1 MEYISTRGDGE
12 SYSFKK
18 VVMEGLARDGGLFV
32 PQTIPDFSSRI
43 KDLEN
48 LSYQELAVEIFQP
61 FIGDELSKETIQKLV
76 EKSYSTFSDD
86 EVTPISYLDDVAVL
100 ELFHGPTLA
109 FKDVALQF
117 LGNLF
122 EELIK
127 GDNATLN
134 ILGAT
139 SGDTGSAAIY
149 GVRGKKGISIFM
161 LHPKGKISPF
171 QEKQMTTVLDENVFN
186 IAIDGTFDDGQNI
199 IKAVFND
206 LDFKDKH
213 NLGAVN
219 SINWARVMAQIVYY
233 FKAAFDFKK
242 KFPQKPLVFSVPTG
256 NFGDIYAGY
265 LAKKMG
271 LPIDKLILATNE
283 NDILFRTLTTGK
295 YKIEKVF
302 ETYSPAMDIQISSNF
317 ERFLFDILGR
327 DSAAVREKMSD
338 LSAKKE
344 FSLSE
349 AQLKDAQSFFK
360 AVRID
365 TKEMMSSITAYHKKG
380 YLLDPH
386 SAVGVSAALK
396 AGFDNTVCLSTAH
409 PIKFNEAVVKA
420 TGEQPALPSH
430 IEDFSEKETKC
441 LEVSATTEVVK
452 ALMVEK
458 LEMLYQK

>member
-1 MEYISTRGDGE
+1 MEYISTRGKGE
-12 SYSFKK
+12 TYSFKN

-32 PQTIPDFSSRI
+32 PQNIPDFSNRI
-43 KDLEN
+43 EALQN
-48 LSYQELAVEIFQP
+48 LGYQDLAVEIFEP
-61 FIGDELSKETIQKLV
+61 FIGEELSKETIKKLV

-86 EVTPISYLDDVAVL
+86 DVTPVSYLDDVAVL

-122 EELIK
+122 EEFINAD
-127 GDNATLN
+127 GATLN

-149 GVRGKKGISIFM
+149 GVRGKKGIRIFM

-171 QEKQMTTVLDENVFN
+171 QEKQMTTVLDQNVFN

-206 LDFKDKH
+206 LDFKDKYH
-213 NLGAVN
+213 LGAVN

-242 KFPQKPLVFSVPTG
+242 KFPKKPLVFSVPTG

-283 NDILFRTLTTGK
+283 NDILYRTLTTGK
-295 YKIEKVF
+295 YKIGKVY

-327 DSAAVREKMSD
+327 DASAVREKMSS
-338 LSAKKE
+338 LSSQKE
-344 FSLSE
+344 FE
-349 AQLKDAQSFFK
+349 INAEQLKDAQSFFDT
-360 AVRID
+360 ARID
-365 TKEMMSSITAYHKKG
+365 TDTMLNTISTYHKKG

-386 SAVGVSAALK
+386 SAVAVAAAK
-396 AGFDNTVCLSTAH
+396 ASGFDDVIALSTAH
-409 PIKFNEAVVKA
+409 PIKFNDAVVKA
-420 TGEQPALPSH
+420 TGEEPTLPSH
-430 IEDFSEKETKC
+430 IEDFSNRETRCLDVEASVNTIKELMEKNFN
-441 LEVSATTEVVK
+441 
-452 ALMVEK
+452 
-458 LEMLYQK
+458 

>member
-1 MEYISTRGDGE
+1 MEYISTRGNGE

-32 PQTIPDFSSRI
+32 PKLIPDFSRRMNEL
-43 KDLEN
+43 KKLN
-48 LSYQELAVEIFQP
+48 YQDLAVEIFLP
-61 FIGDELSKETIQKLV
+61 FIGDELSKETIRNLV
-76 EKSYSTFSDD
+76 EKSYSTFSED
-86 EVTPISYLDDVAVL
+86 EVTPVSYLDDVAVL

-122 EELIK
+122 EELTK
-127 GDNATLN
+127 EKNSTLN

-186 IAIDGTFDDGQNI
+186 IAINGTFDDGQNI

-206 LDFKDKH
+206 LDFKDKY

-242 KFPQKPLVFSVPTG
+242 KFPEKPVVFSVPTG
-256 NFGDIYAGY
+256 NFGDIFAGY
-265 LAKKMG
+265 MAKRMG
-271 LPIDKLILATNE
+271 LFIDKLVLATNE
-283 NDILFRTLTTGK
+283 NDILYRTLTEGK
-295 YKIEKVF
+295 YKIEEVY

-327 DSAAVREKMSD
+327 DTSLVREKMAD
-338 LSAKKE
+338 LAEKKE
-344 FSLSE
+344 FCLNSD
-349 AQLKDAQSFFK
+349 QLKEAQSFFK
-360 AVRID
+360 AIRID
-365 TKEMMSSITAYHKKG
+365 TNKMLRTITKYHKKG

-386 SAVGVSAALK
+386 SAVGVAAALQS
-396 AGFDNTVCLSTAH
+396 GCDSVISLSTAH
-409 PIKFNEAVVKA
+409 PIKFNDAVVKA
-420 TGEQPALPSH
+420 TGEEPTLPAH
-430 IEDFSEKETKC
+430 IEEFSTKETRC
-441 LEVSATTEVVK
+441 LESAANVETIKEMMVK
-452 ALMVEK
+452 KMSE
-458 LEMLYQK
+458 LYGQ